1 MQKVG
6 AYIDR
11 VPYFSYTLLAVL
23 KPKSAWG
30 AGGWSRKVN
39 KLTVRSRSSGYLL
52 TRKETTTW
60 GTKNYSVDV
69 NSPVLQSWNLFETS
83 LVSNDVK
90 KRVKVFLCSPFTTW
104 LPLLFLFFVQGF
116 FKASF
121 ILTFI
126 WFVGHNLSS
135 FIAATASQPDAAFR
149 PKLLNIFEANKEWI
163 MVSWPLKPRS
173 FAQDTKGVN

>member
-1 MQKVG
+1 MG
-6 AYIDR
+6 CTY
-11 VPYFSYTLLAVL
+11 YTLLR
-23 KPKSAWG
+23 PKSAWG
-30 AGGWSRKVN
+30 AGRWSRNVKT
-39 KLTVRSRSSGYLL
+39 LTVRSRSSGYLL
-52 TRKETTTW
+52 TRKNKQPH
-60 GTKNYSVDV
+60 GAPKNYSVDV

-104 LPLLFLFFVQGF
+104 LPSFFFFFVQGF